1 MAGKKKKN
9 ELDGLKAE
17 VTALSEAVWALRDQ
31 LTARAAADAAREN
44 SNSAKP
50 VRSSS
55 APATNGATATLE
67 QRTRSGDNSGFVSSY
82 GYYESGD
89 RGYRWS
95 REEIPAGDLLA
106 LDDDRAAQFLS
117 ALGHRQRMAI
127 LKAVLERPCSATELV
142 ERLHLGTTGAAYHHL
157 NVLQA
162 AGLVTQE
169 SRGTFAVHG
178 HRVQGFLTLLA
189 GIADMM
195 DTTYSAGPFDLAH
208 TNMDGD
214 DSAG

>member
-9 ELDGLKAE
+9 DFEALRSE
-17 VTALSEAVWALRDQ
+17 VTALSEAVWALRDR
-31 LTARAAADAAREN
+31 LTAQTAADAAREA
-44 SNSAKP
+44 STRSARFP
-50 VRSSS
+50 DGSGAAARTA
-55 APATNGATATLE
+55 APE
-67 QRTRSGDNSGFVSSY
+67 ERTRGRDRSGFVSTY

-95 REEIPAGDLLA
+95 REDVPTGDLLA
-106 LDDDRAAQFLS
+106 LDDDRAAQVLS
-117 ALGHRQRMAI
+117 ALGHRQRLAI
-127 LKAVLERPCSATELV
+127 LKAVLEHPCSATELV

-169 SRGTFAVHG
+169 GRGTFAVHD

-189 GIADMM
+189 GISDILDPTHSAAPFELASSAMALEDVAD
-195 DTTYSAGPFDLAH
+195 
-208 TNMDGD
+208 
-214 DSAG
+214 

>member
-9 ELDGLKAE
+9 ELDSLKAE

-31 LTARAAADAAREN
+31 LTTQAAADAARETF
-44 SNSAKP
+44 AP
-50 VRSSS
+50 PARSSS
-55 APATNGATATLE
+55 GPAANGATATLE
-67 QRTRSGDNSGFVSSY
+67 QQTRDGDGSGFISTY

-95 REEIPAGDLLA
+95 REEIPARDLLA
-106 LDDDRAAQFLS
+106 LDDGSAAQLLS
-117 ALGHRQRMAI
+117 ALGHRQRLAI
-127 LKAVLERPCSATELV
+127 LKSVLEAPCSATELV

-169 SRGTFAVHG
+169 TRGTFAVHG

-195 DTTYSAGPFDLAH
+195 NPSWSAGPFELAPDAVPAED
-208 TNMDGD
+208 NAD
-214 DSAG
+214 